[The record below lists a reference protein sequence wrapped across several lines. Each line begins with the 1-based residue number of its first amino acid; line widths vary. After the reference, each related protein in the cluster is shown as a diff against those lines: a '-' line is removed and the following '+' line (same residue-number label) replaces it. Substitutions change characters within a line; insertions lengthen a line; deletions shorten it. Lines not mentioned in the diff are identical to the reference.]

1 MPCAPQHHQ
10 STTENRQT
18 QHRQSAVSHPVHL
31 PHNTGHRGVST
42 ARWGLVW
49 FGDVVYTLSCPRT
62 QHMPAAA
69 DSACCPQ
76 QSPARG
82 TPPQCHH
89 KRNPA
94 LSSYS
99 ARAVSCDGPA
109 QAAPLAT
116 TCCTVRHQLLL
127 VLSLQLLLHVSA
139 ACVPSCE
146 PSVQPHPLPPSAAIV
161 CCCWQCWCCCCFS
174 EVLLTVSPFRR
185 CGSTRLGYCSCL
197 SSSFCSQNH
206 TTRPQQQA
214 RYPCAEGRHVWKVL

>member
-10 STTENRQT
+10 SNTENRQT
-18 QHRQSAVSHPVHL
+18 QYRQSAVSHPVHL
-31 PHNTGHRGVST
+31 PHNTGHQGVPA

-49 FGDVVYTLSCPRT
+49 FGDVVHTLSCPRT

-82 TPPQCHH
+82 TLPQCHH

-127 VLSLQLLLHVSA
+127 VLSLQLLLHVST
-139 ACVPSCE
+139 ACVPSFE
-146 PSVQPHPLPPSAAIV
+146 PSAQPHPLPHHLLLLVVLVLLLLLPPSAAAGSAGAAAA
-161 CCCWQCWCCCCFS
+161 FS
-174 EVLLTVSPFRR
+174 ARLTVSPFRR
-185 CGSTRLGYCSCL
+185 
-197 SSSFCSQNH
+197 
-206 TTRPQQQA
+206 
-214 RYPCAEGRHVWKVL
+214 